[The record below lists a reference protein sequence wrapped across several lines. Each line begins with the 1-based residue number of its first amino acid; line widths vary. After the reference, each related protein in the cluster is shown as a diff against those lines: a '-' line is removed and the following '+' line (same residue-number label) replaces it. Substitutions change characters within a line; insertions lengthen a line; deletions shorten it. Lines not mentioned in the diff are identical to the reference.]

1 MEQGLDFRKDVHRAR
16 PRKFSPDFRA
26 KVAGREMMT
35 EPRKQAVYYVVSMV
49 TKYNS
54 LEQVKHE
61 APEDMAAH
69 IARSK
74 QFHEAGKLI
83 MAGAFLDHPEELVKT
98 MGVLT
103 SREAA
108 EEYAKG
114 DPFVIKGMIREWEI
128 REWANMLR

>member
-1 MEQGLDFRKDVHRAR
+1 
-16 PRKFSPDFRA
+16 
-26 KVAGREMMT
+26 MT
-35 EPRKQAVYYVVSMV
+35 EPKPQAAYYVVFMT
-49 TKYNS
+49 TKYSS
-54 LEQVKHE
+54 LEQVKRE

-74 QFHEAGKLI
+74 QFHEQGRLV
-83 MAGAFLDHPEELVKT
+83 MAGAFLDHPEEPVRT

-108 EEYAKG
+108 EEYAQG
-114 DPFVIKGMIREWEI
+114 DPFLVKGMIREWTI